1 VKIFFVF
8 VYDGK
13 RVPMHKAVIKICKV
27 V

>member
-13 RVPMHKAVIKICKV
+13 RVQICIKPWSRYAR
-27 V
+27 